1 MQGITGAVAEW
12 LIQKQAIE
20 ETERELYE
28 YAVHSLIMLIA
39 PLFMAVG
46 IGWLFG
52 EFEMSF
58 VLILPFMI
66 IRKFS
71 GGYHAKSQWVCLIL
85 SSLLLVA
92 CFWIA
97 EYLVAGPGLNIGMLL
112 SSVSLMIFSP
122 VDSKNRRLS
131 EEERRSFAKTA
142 RILVV
147 LLVTVY
153 IALMLLEKYTR
164 AVYFALGIVLPAV
177 LQLPCIL
184 QKRKT
189 E

>member
-39 PLFMAVG
+39 PLFMALG
-46 IGWLFG
+46 IGGLFG
-52 EFEMSF
+52 EFEMSIVF
-58 VLILPFMI
+58 ILPFMI
-66 IRKFS
+66 LRKYS

-85 SSLLLVA
+85 SSLLLAV
-92 CFWIA
+92 CFWVA
-97 EYLVAGPGLNIGMLL
+97 EYLVLSIVLIL
-112 SSVSLMIFSP
+112 SSISLAIFSP
-122 VDSKNRRLS
+122 VDSENRRLS
-131 EEERRSFAKTA
+131 EEEQKAFSKTG

-147 LLVTVY
+147 LFLLAY
-153 IALMLLEKYTR
+153 IILL
-164 AVYFALGIVLPAV
+164 ALGKNKSALYLALGVILTAG

-184 QKRKT
+184 QKLKK
-189 E
+189 

>member
-71 GGYHAKSQWVCLIL
+71 GGYHANKQWVCLIL
-85 SSLLLVA
+85 SYLLLAA
-92 CFWIA
+92 CFGLAKILSAGAIVTIA
-97 EYLVAGPGLNIGMLL
+97 VLL
-112 SSVSLMIFSP
+112 SALSLATFSP
-122 VDSKNRRLS
+122 VDSENRRLS
-131 EEERRSFAKTA
+131 EEEQKAFSKTG

-147 LLVTVY
+147 LFLLAYIILLVLGKNKS
-153 IALMLLEKYTR
+153 ALYL
-164 AVYFALGIVLPAV
+164 ALGVILTAG

-184 QKRKT
+184 QKLKK
-189 E
+189 

>member
-39 PLFMAVG
+39 PLFMALG
-46 IGWLFG
+46 IGGLFG
-52 EFEMSF
+52 EFEMSIVF
-58 VLILPFMI
+58 ILPFMI
-66 IRKFS
+66 LRKYS

-85 SSLLLVA
+85 SSLLLAV
-92 CFWIA
+92 CFWVA
-97 EYLVAGPGLNIGMLL
+97 EYLVAGLVLSIVLIL
-112 SSVSLMIFSP
+112 SSISLAIFSP
-122 VDSKNRRLS
+122 VDSENRRLS
-131 EEERRSFAKTA
+131 EEEQKAFSKTG

-147 LLVTVY
+147 LFLLAY
-153 IALMLLEKYTR
+153 IILL
-164 AVYFALGIVLPAV
+164 ALGKNKSALYLALGVILTAG

-184 QKRKT
+184 QKLKK
-189 E
+189 